1 MKHTHLGRA
10 RSAAG
15 MREQGF
21 TLIEIMVV
29 VVILGILAA
38 IVVPN
43 IIDRPDAAREAKA
56 RQDIKAV
63 DSALKLYR
71 LDNYRYPST
80 EQGLAALVEKPNSQ
94 PEPRN
99 WKSGGY
105 LDRVPT
111 DPWGNV
117 YHYRNPGQH
126 GPIDIYTLGRDNQ
139 EGGEGADADIGN
151 WKLDNA

>member
-1 MKHTHLGRA
+1 MNRGTCSLRA
-10 RSAAG
+10 AR
-15 MREQGF
+15 RQQGF

-56 RQDIKAV
+56 RQDIQAV

-71 LDNYRYPST
+71 LDNYQYPTT
-80 EQGLAALVEKPNSQ
+80 EQGLAALVEKPTSQ

-139 EGGEGADADIGN
+139 PGGDGADADIGN
-151 WKLDNA
+151 WTVDGNNN